1 MRTNPPSGTTAAGEQ
16 EAHQPEANAAGRAM
30 AVVTRERVEVTETPD
45 YPESPQPPHSTAP
58 LAQQAKP
65 PGPPRPKSLR
75 KILQAVPS
83 YNKNF

>member
-1 MRTNPPSGTTAAGEQ
+1 MRTSPPSGTMAVGEQ

-30 AVVTRERVEVTETPD
+30 AVATRERVEVTETPD
-45 YPESPQPPHSTAP
+45 CPESPQPPHSTAP

-65 PGPPRPKSLR
+65 PGPPRPNSLQ
-75 KILQAVPS
+75 KTLQAVPS